1 MAVYADD
8 TLLYTLI
15 NNDTDRLLFQADID
29 SLHEWCSTNKMPF
42 NTAKCE
48 AIAFNSRGSLPP
60 SYKIGEHPLNYVDE
74 IKCLGVV
81 TQYDLKSFK
90 HIASKV
96 NSEKKVLGC
105 IKYAPNDAPQPQAT
119 GGCSQ

>member
-29 SLHEWCSTNKMPF
+29 SLHEWSSTNKIPF
-42 NTAKCE
+42 NTAKFE

-60 SYKIGEHPLNYVDE
+60 SYKIGEHLLNYYYVDE
-74 IKCLGVV
+74 NEV
-81 TQYDLKSFK
+81 SW
-90 HIASKV
+90 
-96 NSEKKVLGC
+96 
-105 IKYAPNDAPQPQAT
+105 
-119 GGCSQ
+119 